1 MLKKAAKKAAK
12 KTPKLKQK
20 KAVRKAAAKKTAARA
35 GKKAP
40 AKKAKKAPKAAVKK
54 TARKTAKA
62 AAKKTPRAALNLTP
76 KNALT
81 DYISKNART
90 GIDTGTAAYLANL
103 SLVAAVA
110 PKVAK
115 GIVKEL
121 ADQRANLKLIASEN
135 YCSLSVQ
142 LAMGN
147 LLTDKYAEGIP
158 DHRFYAGCDN
168 IDTVES
174 YAVDQAKKLFGAEH
188 AYVQPH
194 SGADANLIAYWA
206 ILSTRVSEPELV
218 KMGEANPSKLSRED
232 WNALRAKT
240 GNQRL
245 LGMDYYS
252 GGHLTHGYRHNVS
265 AQMFDAYSYGV
276 NKETGL
282 LDYDEIERM
291 ALEIKPLILLAGYSA
306 YPRKVHFA
314 RMREIADKA
323 GAVFM
328 VDMAHFAG
336 LVAGKA
342 LTGEF
347 DPVAHAHVV
356 TTTTHKTLRGPRGGI
371 VLCTEEFADSVD
383 KGCPLV
389 MGGPLGHVMAA
400 KAVALT
406 EANAPSFRK
415 YAASIVKNAAAM
427 SQYCVSEGMTIATGG
442 TENHLFLIDVTPFG
456 LTGRQAES
464 ALRDCGITLNRN
476 SLPYDKNG
484 PWYTSGLRIGTP
496 ATTTLG
502 MGVPEMKEIAA
513 VIKLVLSNT
522 KPETVADGENAGK
535 LSKAKYYTDPKAAKA
550 AKARVKELLDKFPVY
565 PSLDLEVLRES
576 FR

>member
-1 MLKKAAKKAAK
+1 MLKK
-12 KTPKLKQK
+12 TS
-20 KAVRKAAAKKTAARA
+20 
-35 GKKAP
+35 
-40 AKKAKKAPKAAVKK
+40 
-54 TARKTAKA
+54 
-62 AAKKTPRAALNLTP
+62 
-76 KNALT
+76 KNVLT
-81 DYISKNART
+81 DYIAKAAPS
-90 GIDTGTAAYLANL
+90 GVDTGTAAYLANL

-121 ADQRANLKLIASEN
+121 ADQRAYLKLIASEN
-135 YCSLSVQ
+135 YCSLAVQ

-158 DHRFYAGCDN
+158 ARRFYAGCGN
-168 IDTVES
+168 VDTIES
-174 YAVDQAKKLFGAEH
+174 YAVDKAKKLFGAQH

-206 ILSTRVSEPELV
+206 ILSARISEPALAEI
-218 KMGEANPSKLSRED
+218 GETNPSKLSREE
-232 WNALRAKT
+232 WNKIRAKT

-252 GGHLTHGYRHNVS
+252 GGHLTHGYRHNLS

-291 ALEIKPLILLAGYSA
+291 AAEIKPLILLAGYSA
-306 YPRKVHFA
+306 YPRKVNFA

-336 LVAGKA
+336 LVAGKVF
-342 LTGEF
+342 TGDF

-371 VLCTEEFADSVD
+371 VLCTREFADSVD

-389 MGGPLGHVMAA
+389 MGGPLANVMAA
-400 KAVALT
+400 KAVTLA
-406 EANAPSFRK
+406 EASLPSFRR
-415 YAASIVKNAAAM
+415 YAASVVKNAAAL
-427 SQYCVSEGMTIATGG
+427 SKYCVAEGMTVATGG
-442 TENHLFLIDVTPFG
+442 TENHLLLIDVTPFG

-484 PWYTSGLRIGTP
+484 PWYTSGLRIG
-496 ATTTLG
+496 AAAAVTLG
-502 MGVPEMKEIAA
+502 MGDAEMKEIAA

-522 KPETVADGENAGK
+522 KPETVAAGENAGNA
-535 LSKAKYYTDPKAAKA
+535 SKSKYLTNGKAAKE
-550 AKARVKELLDKFPVY
+550 AKARIKTLLDEFPVY
-565 PSLDLEVLRES
+565 PNLDLAVLQKAFYR
-576 FR
+576 